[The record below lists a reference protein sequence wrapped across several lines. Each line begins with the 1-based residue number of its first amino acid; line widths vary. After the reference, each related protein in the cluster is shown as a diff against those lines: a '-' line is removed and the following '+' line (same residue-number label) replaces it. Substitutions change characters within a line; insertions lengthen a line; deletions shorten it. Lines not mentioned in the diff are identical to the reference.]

1 MNDLTLST
9 FTPGTEEISGGLA
22 PEERR
27 RISIRLGAGL
37 VGIGV
42 LALGT
47 LLVRLEPGQGQL
59 GVLCRGL
66 AAAVV
71 GIPTLVSGIRGI
83 VTGDTRR
90 ATDQLV
96 AIAVLAAAATGDF
109 VTATLIPLF
118 LELGRLFEER
128 SALGARA
135 AIDGIRALDARQ
147 AVRLRNGIEQ
157 RVDPNSLSPGGE
169 ILG

>member
-1 MNDLTLST
+1 MSDLAILNTAST
-9 FTPGTEEISGGLA
+9 APISAEGGTLA

-27 RISIRLGAGL
+27 RIRVRLGAGL
-37 VGIGV
+37 VGIG
-42 LALGT
+42 LLTLGT
-47 LLVRLEPGQGQL
+47 LLIRLTPDQWQIGE
-59 GVLCRGL
+59 LCRGL

-71 GIPTLVSGIRGI
+71 GIPTLISGVRGI

-118 LELGRLFEER
+118 LEVGRLFEER
-128 SALGARA
+128 SSLGARA
-135 AIDGIRALDARQ
+135 GLRGLS
-147 AVRLRNGIEQ
+147 RLGPR
-157 RVDPNSLSPGGE
+157 PG
-169 ILG
+169 